1 MTLPHKYKNE
11 PVAGEGHLLTS
22 TGLRDA
28 DVWGKRADWCSY
40 YAARNGKTYGVTI
53 FDHPKNSQR
62 AAWHTRAY
70 GLMAANPFGRA
81 GSGFPDVKGQTELV
95 KLAKGDHLKLRYGI
109 LVHRGDAK
117 ESKVADIFKKFAE
130 E

>member
-1 MTLPHKYKNE
+1 M
-11 PVAGEGHLLTS
+11 
-22 TGLRDA
+22 
-28 DVWGKRADWCSY
+28 WGKRSDWHDYSGTVD
-40 YAARNGKTYGVTI
+40 GKMVGIAI
-53 FDHPKNSQR
+53 FDHPTNSQR

-117 ESKVADIFKKFAE
+117 ESKLANIFKQFAKD
-130 E
+130 